1 MSYTIE
7 QIRADIQAS
16 PELLA
21 MAQAEVPDEAAIAAA
36 LPPVVTLREVFVTER
51 GVVATLGLLDGEA
64 FIAALEGFASPANEL
79 PPEHPLYAYKPGIA
93 RQLSWLKTGG
103 IDVGSAPARDLLDVL
118 AATGIVNAQHA
129 AEIKALAADITPVRV
144 MDVRRA
150 IWNDDGSRAV

>member
-1 MSYTIE
+1 MSYSIE
-7 QIRADIQAS
+7 QIRASIQAS

-36 LPPVVTLREVFVTER
+36 LPPVVTLSEVFVTER
-51 GVVATLGLLDGEA
+51 GVVATLGLVDGEA

-118 AATGIVNAQHA
+118 AAVGVIHPAHA
-129 AEIKALAADITPVRV
+129 GTMKELAEVRTPVAV

>member
-1 MSYTIE
+1 MTIE
-7 QIRADIQAS
+7 DIRAAIQAS

-36 LPPVVTLREVFVTER
+36 LPPSVTLREVFVTER

-64 FIAALEGFASPANEL
+64 FLTALEGFASPANEL
-79 PPEHPLYAYKPGIA
+79 PEEHPLRPYKSGIA
-93 RQLSWLKTGG
+93 RQLAWLKKGG
-103 IDVGSAPARDLLDVL
+103 IDVGSTPARDLLDAL

-129 AEIKALAADITPVRV
+129 AEIAPVRV

-150 IWNDDGSRAV
+150 IWNDDGSRAL